1 MLQEGTKWMFSNLYV
16 TFILTHIRV
25 SKFFF
30 FGGICFFY
38 IDVVEV
44 NESQLIKRKI
54 TPTLLWMI
62 INQILVI
69 EHGSWTFGVVTKKAI
84 WCYTMCHLISGN
96 NLCCVTFKN
105 HKTCW
110 KCVQLHPGS
119 PTKQQFWLML
129 LYEVF
134 TTCTRCLNNGGL
146 WGRMS

>member
-1 MLQEGTKWMFSNLYV
+1 MNVFRISMLHFFWPIFVYV
-16 TFILTHIRV
+16 
-25 SKFFF
+25 SYFFLRDL
-30 FGGICFFY
+30 FFY
-38 IDVVEV
+38 IDIVEV

-54 TPTLLWMI
+54 APTLLWMI

-105 HKTCW
+105 HKNML
-110 KCVQLHPGS
+110 KMDFQLHPGS

-129 LYEVF
+129 LDEVF
-134 TTCTRCLNNGGL
+134 RTCTLCLNNGGL